1 MLDSCGWNS
10 ALAEFQLKLLRIKNQ
25 RLIVT
30 LGGVFIVQVVI
41 FTLSNEQFAVE
52 TARVQGINDMMEIT
66 KVPNA
71 PSYIKGLINLRG
83 NVISLLD
90 INLILNLEKLDTTQN
105 NIIILHM
112 EEELVGIVVDKVDE
126 VLEIDEDIIERV
138 DDEQMEL
145 YVKGVINFK
154 DRIVT
159 LIDIDKLLAN

>member
-1 MLDSCGWNS
+1 M
-10 ALAEFQLKLLRIKNQ
+10 
-25 RLIVT
+25 
-30 LGGVFIVQVVI
+30 QVVI

-90 INLILNLEKLDTTQN
+90 INLILNLDKLDTTQN

>member
-1 MLDSCGWNS
+1 M
-10 ALAEFQLKLLRIKNQ
+10 
-25 RLIVT
+25 
-30 LGGVFIVQVVI
+30 QVVI

-90 INLILNLEKLDTTQN
+90 INLILNLQKLDTTQN

-138 DDEQMEL
+138 EDEQMEL